1 MDWAIVISRNH
12 ALLLRIVAELF
23 AMARVVEGGT
33 SPTLPRHLYNA
44 ILLILRPAE
53 SAIRRLIIIAARGL
67 VLKPRASRPI
77 PSGLASLASASL
89 TRAPAFPLID
99 KLKPFGPDVWD
110 QNIDAAS
117 LVQSADVTIRCSHGN
132 AHSPQK
138 RRLIQPCCSIAFAP
152 CVLRSMTSRARL
164 AASRAGRRG
173 RIWHSRTKLHFVRC
187 ACRPFALAR
196 RPATAAR
203 ICIRSMRC

>member
-23 AMARVVEGGT
+23 AMARIVDGGT

-77 PSGLASLASASL
+77 PAGLASLASASL
-89 TRAPAFPLID
+89 TRTSAFSLIE
-99 KLKPFGPDVWD
+99 KVVRRECWG
-110 QNIDAAS
+110 
-117 LVQSADVTIRCSHGN
+117 CS
-132 AHSPQK
+132 
-138 RRLIQPCCSIAFAP
+138 
-152 CVLRSMTSRARL
+152 
-164 AASRAGRRG
+164 
-173 RIWHSRTKLHFVRC
+173 
-187 ACRPFALAR
+187 
-196 RPATAAR
+196 
-203 ICIRSMRC
+203 